1 MAAVVQTNST
11 LLSQIYGTTPGPL
24 VADYVGDY
32 LDRGKEGTVAVT
44 TNDSVNSQYRFCRVN
59 SADSIKQ
66 LYLGS
71 DALGGTAA
79 VKIGLYEV
87 NSTTVAESTSANA
100 ALFVSSVTLTTA
112 LTPTDERFN
121 TLAGNTIGQRVWE
134 LLGLS
139 ADPGKDYDLCA
150 TLTVVAA
157 SNGKLSF
164 RVTYTR

>member
-11 LLSQIYGTTPGPL
+11 LLSQLYGTTPGPL
-24 VADYVGDY
+24 PAEYVGNY
-32 LDRGKEGTVAVT
+32 VDRGKEGTVAVT

-66 LYLGS
+66 LFLGS

-79 VKIGLYEV
+79 VKVGLYEV
-87 NSTTVAESTSANA
+87 NSTTAAENTSANE
-100 ALFVSSVTLTTA
+100 ALFVSSVTLTSA
-112 LTPTDERFN
+112 LAPTDERFN
-121 TLAGNTIGQRVWE
+121 TLAGNTIGQRIWE
-134 LLGLS
+134 LLGLAS
-139 ADPGKDYDLCA
+139 DPGKEYDLCA

-164 RVTYTR
+164 RVTYAR

>member
-11 LLSQIYGTTPGPL
+11 LLAQLYGKTPGPL

-32 LDRGKEGTVAVT
+32 VAHGKEGTVAVT

-59 SADSIKQ
+59 SADSIKN

-87 NSTTVAESTSANA
+87 NSTTAAESTSANEE
-100 ALFVSSVTLTTA
+100 LFVSSIPLASTVV
-112 LTPTDERFN
+112 PTDERFSE
-121 TLAGNTIGQRVWE
+121 LAGNTIGQRIWE
-134 LLGLS
+134 LLGLT

-150 TLTVVAA
+150 TLTGVAA
-157 SNGKLSF
+157 ANGKLSF
-164 RVTYTR
+164 RVVYTR